1 MAQIIYVS
9 KAGNAKGQTLF
20 AAHLATILAENKKT
34 ALVDFHPQNHLL
46 EMFVAKR
53 HHFNL
58 KEKQKL
64 PVPAYVAYQ
73 KSTFAETASKYG
85 FSVLDCSDPSL
96 LKEADILI
104 TLVSEPAVALELA
117 NQKSDISTAIWN
129 AKKSRAAKGK
139 NAFKHIILPTISF
152 DKQTTQKLQKAAQ
165 QMGYAIAPVLEQNK
179 AYAEGLLEGIGVLD
193 KNLPFFKNN
202 FNEADFFAR
211 RNLKQI
217 LEFIFADK

>member
-1 MAQIIYVS
+1 MPQVIYVS
-9 KAGNAKGQTLF
+9 KAGKAKGQTLF

-34 ALVDFHPQNHLL
+34 ALVDFNPQNHQL

-64 PVPAYVAYQ
+64 PIPAYIAYQ
-73 KSTFAETASKYG
+73 KSNFAEAISKYN
-85 FSVLDCSDPSL
+85 FVVLDCSDPAL

-104 TLVSEPAVALELA
+104 TLVREPSAALDLA
-117 NQKSDISTAIWN
+117 NQKSDISTTIWN

-139 NAFKHIILPTISF
+139 NAFKHIIIPTISF
-152 DKQTTQKLQKAAQ
+152 DKQTAQKLQKSAQ
-165 QMGYAIAPVLEQNK
+165 QMGYAVAPVLEENK
-179 AYAEGLLEGIGVLD
+179 AYADGLAQGIGVLD
-193 KNLPFFKNN
+193 KNLPFFNN
-202 FNEADFFAR
+202 KFSETDFFAR